1 MDRFNRHKTWFS
13 LAFCLFLITA
23 VWPWWIAPSLT
34 KLPHHFSYRAD
45 IFSLDNFYDENQQQF
60 LGEKRS
66 VTQFSY
72 EVVDQK
78 QGTLIIK
85 NLFDVR
91 TVTGEKIFT
100 VERLYG
106 IHPKT
111 GQHTANFGDKN
122 RNGHLFAPKNLKKGV
137 PFTYWHINYDAPALM
152 TFAGEENLFG
162 LPVYRYE
169 SRYQGVNIDQT
180 ENLKF
185 LPGVG
190 VTRGIQLDPYLQLW
204 IEPVTG
210 RMVKYKDETIAYYYN
225 LATKERLHP
234 WNKFSNTYQRSSI
247 TKQVK
252 IAKRQKAFFRMAE
265 MTTPLFLAL
274 VVSVALLLG
283 LAKRKGALILGV
295 VGVLGLGVDF
305 VAPILIQPAEDPIK
319 IGISR
324 WVPFGNQAYDQNVQ
338 GFKEAL
344 VEAGYKEGT
353 HVTYYLETA
362 NADSNKQR
370 QIAQLF
376 IDRHVDLVYSQTTP
390 GTLILK
396 EKISD
401 RPIVFSIVT
410 YPVEA
415 GVIQSLQNSG
425 NNLVGTRNWVPVE
438 KQLAV
443 FRDIVPT
450 VTSIGFVHRMGELN
464 STIQLKEMT
473 DAARPFGIRVVEI
486 AGKNLTELIGAIEAS
501 QGINSLFSACDT
513 LVQGEAEKT
522 IIAFAHK
529 NKLPSFSCNSTGPLH
544 GDLVGTVA
552 DLYAIGKQAGEKAA
566 LILEGAT
573 PASLTTDTVTRPF
586 IYVNQ
591 KTADLLDIQIP
602 QNILAEAKE
611 IINNVP

>member
-1 MDRFNRHKTWFS
+1 MNLSHHRKTLF
-13 LAFCLFLITA
+13 LVAFCLFFMAA

-34 KLPHHFSYRAD
+34 KLPHDFSYRAD
-45 IFSLDNFYDENQQQF
+45 IFSLDNFYDEAQQQF

-78 QGTLIIK
+78 QESLIVK

-91 TVTGEKIFT
+91 TVTGEKIFA

-111 GQHTANFGDKN
+111 GQHTANLGDK
-122 RNGHLFAPKNLKKGV
+122 RRDGTLFAPKNLKKGT
-137 PFTYWHINYDAPALM
+137 PFTYWHINYDGPALM
-152 TFAGEENLFG
+152 TFANEENLFG
-162 LPVYRYE
+162 LKVYRYF

-210 RMVKYKDETIAYYYN
+210 RMVKYKDETTAYYYN

-234 WNKFSNTYQRSSI
+234 WNKFGNTYQRSSVK
-247 TKQVK
+247 KQVE
-252 IAKRQKAFFRMAE
+252 IAKGQKAFFRLAQITM
-265 MTTPLFLAL
+265 PVFLMLAAF
-274 VVSVALLLG
+274 VVLLLG
-283 LAKRKGALILGV
+283 LTRWKWALMLGV
-295 VGVLGLGVDF
+295 VGILGLGVDLAVPTF
-305 VAPILIQPAEDPIK
+305 ISSAKEPIK

-324 WVPFGNQAYDQNVQ
+324 WVPFGNKAYDQNVQ

-344 VEAGYKEGT
+344 AQAGYQEET
-353 HVTYYLETA
+353 DVTYYLETA
-362 NADSNKQR
+362 NADGNKQKE
-370 QIAQLF
+370 IAQSF
-376 IDRHVDLVYSQTTP
+376 INRHVDLIYSQTTP
-390 GTLILK
+390 GTLIIK
-396 EKISD
+396 EKVSD
-401 RPIVFSIVT
+401 RPIVFTIVT

-415 GVIQSLQNSG
+415 GLIATLQNSG

-438 KQLAV
+438 RQLAV

-450 VTSIGFVHRMGELN
+450 IRSIGFVHRLDEPN

-473 DAARPFGIRVVEI
+473 HAARPLGIRVVEI
-486 AGKNLTELIGAIEAS
+486 AGKGLPELITALETA
-501 QGINSLFSACDT
+501 QGVDSIFSACDT
-513 LVQGEAEKT
+513 LVQGEAEEV

-529 NKLPSFSCNSTGPLH
+529 NKLPSFSCNGTGPFR

-552 DLYAIGKQAGEKAA
+552 DFYEIGRQAGEKAA

-591 KTADLLDIQIP
+591 KTADRLGIKIP

-611 IINNVP
+611 VIK